1 MNTHTDIR
9 RIGTDQLL
17 ARAFPGF
24 QATKILGVLDKL
36 AWKSPLILK
45 GPKGAGKTLNVEQ
58 WAHLHKAPF
67 LRKSCTADT
76 SDRQLLGAHTLKSF
90 DESYFTL
97 GVLPTAIDVANETGR
112 CILVLEEINA
122 LNEEAQKV
130 VNSIAD
136 YRREVDLP
144 HVGMVYRLAEAL
156 IAPFD
161 GEVVELEQLNEYQ
174 TCIVIGRFDSDAKD
188 AQALEIIERTVPTC
202 LIRPNVE
209 VSGKIKTGQALVD
222 RPSLWVVGT
231 MNPGYGGT
239 YDLNED
245 FRSRFKFIEVVFLDD
260 KTEQA
265 ILQSKFPS
273 IPTAA
278 EKVFLTNLQALAK
291 ETRGG
296 KYGYGLSTRD
306 LEQVVE
312 DYLSFQSI
320 GMSLK
325 MLEGKFDTQYASDI
339 RARVK
344 SVFNLDITTI
354 SLWV

>member
-1 MNTHTDIR
+1 MYENTDIR
-9 RIGTDQLL
+9 RISTDQLT
-17 ARAFPGF
+17 ARHFPGF
-24 QATKILGVLDKL
+24 QKTKILSVLDKL
-36 AWKSPLILK
+36 AFKSPLILK
-45 GPKGAGKTLNVEQ
+45 GPKGAGKTLNIEQ
-58 WAHLHKAPF
+58 WAAVNKVPF

-97 GVLPTAIDVANETGR
+97 GVLPTAIDVANQTGS

-144 HVGMVYRLAEAL
+144 HVGAVYRLAEE
-156 IAPFD
+156 IKAPGD
-161 GEVVELEQLNEYQ
+161 GKVIEMLELDEYQ
-174 TCIVIGRFDSDAKD
+174 TTLVVAYGQGEACDWKVAKSLARVKEGDAVKAGQVLVGRPK
-188 AQALEIIERTVPTC
+188 
-202 LIRPNVE
+202 
-209 VSGKIKTGQALVD
+209 
-222 RPSLWVVGT
+222 LWVVGT

-245 FRSRFKFIEVVFLDD
+245 FRSRFKFIEVLFMED

-265 ILQSKFPS
+265 ILFSKFPS
-273 IPTAA
+273 QATAA
-278 EKVFLTNLQALAK
+278 EVKFVESLQSLAK

-296 KYGYGLSTRD
+296 KFGYGLSTRD

-312 DYLSFQSI
+312 DYLSFTSI
-320 GMSLK
+320 PLALK
-325 MLEGKFDTQYASDI
+325 MLEGKFDAQYSNDF
-339 RARVK
+339 RGRVK
-344 SVFNLDITTI
+344 SVFGVDLTVV
-354 SLWV
+354 SLWS